1 MGNKSDPSITKCKAG
16 ENWTKVTFRP
26 DLAKFNMTYL
36 EEDVVALMKKRVL
49 DLAGTLGKNVKVELN
64 GQRLPVK
71 TFADYVNLYL
81 QSASKSRPEPLP
93 RLVLR
98 ASEFLIFLLQPFVDL
113 KINSWLIHPTRI
125 AEKANDR
132 WEICVSLSEG
142 QFQQV
147 SVEVALNV
155 AKSGVVNTLLTWAD
169 FKQSKELKKT
179 DGAKRQRITGIP
191 KLEDANDAGGKNS
204 DKADLQRS
212 IPSMVDGLKPGQRKI
227 LFCAFKRN
235 FVKQAKKSATKE
247 AGVTYTVTGAIEE
260 VNDTTLKI
268 TELPVRRWT
277 QDYKEFLESM
287 MTGNDKSKEPFIKL
301 LKLDNQVRFILGVV
315 SGEIIVNN
323 RKRADLFLEL
333 QQKGFTPMPKKTK
346 GIDAAAAEATEDEE
360 EDEQKEESPEAGK
373 RGVKA
378 SDYEYLMSMPI
389 GSLTLEKVQELC
401 AEKDKLDGEVD
412 ELRRTSPRSLWLKEL
427 DALEEELDVSITAT
441 SEFVSLKL
449 ERKDA
454 EAEEMRIKNNAGAG
468 PSRQAPKKPRK
479 NASNSSSVI
488 GSEKTVTEAGQK
500 KTKGGSKRAP
510 PAKKVDLF
518 FTSLMLRSLLLESLL
533 HLTQVMETDSVVVEQ
548 QGRQKK
554 QASRTAAARK
564 ATLTVLSDTE
574 DDEAQNYMPP
584 IEEDN
589 DKDLNLMEPKGRK
602 GRGRKPANEKAK
614 PATTTRKRG
623 PAQSSKPVL
632 SQKLITEVLKPAE
645 NGGSSP
651 EKKVRKM
658 RDSPFNKK
666 SGSMLGRPTNSPSG
680 SEDSNGPAETT
691 NEVAAARTRPK
702 RENRTKAVYVLMFGE
717 PRTPITARNAHTVL
731 THWVRK
737 AIRKPD
743 LGRSGHRRRRLSG
756 TCLFQVLGH
765 PNQDEYYCV
774 DLTLLLYGFWR
785 RAVHVSSYD
794 KNVDE
799 LVPPSVVP
807 DHVIDANSDKYWSP
821 HPTTGV
827 FGPADEGRA
836 SAAGGEK
843 VAAGPGSGPS
853 ALDQTVWF
861 RPLEDLDKPP
871 QP

>member
-533 HLTQVMETDSVVVEQ
+533 HLTQGFDFELLEY
-548 QGRQKK
+548 
-554 QASRTAAARK
+554 
-564 ATLTVLSDTE
+564 
-574 DDEAQNYMPP
+574 DD
-584 IEEDN
+584 
-589 DKDLNLMEPKGRK
+589 
-602 GRGRKPANEKAK
+602 
-614 PATTTRKRG
+614 
-623 PAQSSKPVL
+623 
-632 SQKLITEVLKPAE
+632 
-645 NGGSSP
+645 
-651 EKKVRKM
+651 
-658 RDSPFNKK
+658 
-666 SGSMLGRPTNSPSG
+666 
-680 SEDSNGPAETT
+680 
-691 NEVAAARTRPK
+691 
-702 RENRTKAVYVLMFGE
+702 
-717 PRTPITARNAHTVL
+717 
-731 THWVRK
+731 
-737 AIRKPD
+737 
-743 LGRSGHRRRRLSG
+743 
-756 TCLFQVLGH
+756 
-765 PNQDEYYCV
+765 
-774 DLTLLLYGFWR
+774 
-785 RAVHVSSYD
+785 
-794 KNVDE
+794 
-799 LVPPSVVP
+799 
-807 DHVIDANSDKYWSP
+807 
-821 HPTTGV
+821 
-827 FGPADEGRA
+827 
-836 SAAGGEK
+836 
-843 VAAGPGSGPS
+843 
-853 ALDQTVWF
+853 
-861 RPLEDLDKPP
+861 
-871 QP
+871 